1 MQYDEFIKVN
11 FPNGLENMSQIQY
24 EDHKEK
30 ERLKRGRP
38 PTGNIFRILK
48 YKHKRPAFD
57 PLMRRG
63 GGEKIQRTD
72 SNMQFEVT

>member
-1 MQYDEFIKVN
+1 MQYDEFIRVN
-11 FPNGLENMSQIQY
+11 FPNGLENISQNQS

-48 YKHKRPAFD
+48 YKHKRPALD
-57 PLMRRG
+57 PLMKRDD
-63 GGEKIQRTD
+63 GEKIQRID
-72 SNMQFEVT
+72 SNWQYDVT